1 MNGDFKVII
10 SISHHQISFEFWR
23 KGAGDML
30 QPIKTQANPSGGWPV
45 PLSVFIKTNGSII
58 IGKDATI
65 AANQGTPNAFTNIFE
80 RMSNP
85 NEYYDYGQKKPLSY
99 LLLDTAE
106 VVFRDFFERMLFS
119 SKGRLEQNRSTM
131 PIIFV
136 CEDDIHPNEKAHLRD
151 LFLNSGYGCVAVE
164 DLKTQIDHYTK
175 REKVNLFS
183 QSNVLV
189 VRSYEDDLLINL
201 FDMRGQ
207 RKPCSSKLSGGGI
220 DPRLERVVQKIW
232 EKIYYKAGGG
242 LRLENERKFIEEAAK
257 SFLLS
262 SEPGGFSSLVLSDG
276 RQYTYN
282 IFKSDIVNIPGGS
295 MQWINEIRYF
305 LSANQASP
313 EDTLL
318 VLYGDTSKNSSVVDS
333 LIGLGF
339 SKIEY
344 ADDAW
349 RFNVL
354 RAIIDEPIPV
364 QTPREPVSGFD
375 NSNLNPHQPS
385 YGQDGNILG
394 AQVSSLP
401 NPQQGAT
408 QSLNNGGLSFGTGT
422 SGFNE
427 KINLAD
433 IASPSNQQKPSIN
446 VQPNGGMQPQTK
458 PSLQREWRQVTA
470 KVNGMIRSAFYD
482 KALAE
487 LEPFLKLCE
496 QQGVTDLI
504 PLVGE
509 KIAAVKKELGKR
521 PNNTEEIAKLKR
533 DWRPLKAS
541 SNGKIRIGKAQEAK
555 AEFEAFLKRC
565 EKVDAKDL
573 IAEVKV
579 ELDKIP
585 TTPPP
590 PPLPLAGDLSR
601 EWRNLKAT
609 SNGKVRS
616 GKAQDAIKEFE
627 AFLKKCEQTG
637 AKDLITLVKAEIAKA
652 KGGGSTTP
660 PPPPVTSPTNGG
672 SLVREWKQT
681 KAAASGKIRAQKNA
695 EAKKILQDFLAKCTA
710 ANSKDIIAEV
720 KAELAKVK

>member
-1 MNGDFKVII
+1 
-10 SISHHQISFEFWR
+10 
-23 KGAGDML
+23 
-30 QPIKTQANPSGGWPV
+30 
-45 PLSVFIKTNGSII
+45 
-58 IGKDATI
+58 
-65 AANQGTPNAFTNIFE
+65 
-80 RMSNP
+80 
-85 NEYYDYGQKKPLSY
+85 
-99 LLLDTAE
+99 
-106 VVFRDFFERMLFS
+106 
-119 SKGRLEQNRSTM
+119 
-131 PIIFV
+131 
-136 CEDDIHPNEKAHLRD
+136 
-151 LFLNSGYGCVAVE
+151 
-164 DLKTQIDHYTK
+164 
-175 REKVNLFS
+175 
-183 QSNVLV
+183 
-189 VRSYEDDLLINL
+189 
-201 FDMRGQ
+201 
-207 RKPCSSKLSGGGI
+207 
-220 DPRLERVVQKIW
+220 
-232 EKIYYKAGGG
+232 
-242 LRLENERKFIEEAAK
+242 
-257 SFLLS
+257 
-262 SEPGGFSSLVLSDG
+262 
-276 RQYTYN
+276 
-282 IFKSDIVNIPGGS
+282 
-295 MQWINEIRYF
+295 
-305 LSANQASP
+305 
-313 EDTLL
+313 
-318 VLYGDTSKNSSVVDS
+318 
-333 LIGLGF
+333 
-339 SKIEY
+339 
-344 ADDAW
+344 
-349 RFNVL
+349 
-354 RAIIDEPIPV
+354 
-364 QTPREPVSGFD
+364 
-375 NSNLNPHQPS
+375 
-385 YGQDGNILG
+385 
-394 AQVSSLP
+394 
-401 NPQQGAT
+401 
-408 QSLNNGGLSFGTGT
+408 
-422 SGFNE
+422 
-427 KINLAD
+427 
-433 IASPSNQQKPSIN
+433 
-446 VQPNGGMQPQTK
+446 MQPQTK

-504 PLVGE
+504 PLVEE
-509 KIAAVKKELGKR
+509 KIVAVKKELGKR
-521 PNNTEEIAKLKR
+521 SNNTEEIAKLKR

-652 KGGGSTTP
+652 KGDGSTTP